1 LDTFLDIER
10 IDGRLSDAMRRSVER
25 AHAVVFVCTPRFRAR
40 VVQGDTNVAFEFK
53 TVLARTGCAA
63 TDNDSDADGDVEEGG
78 GDTGVLVRPIL
89 VAGSFDDAVPPDL
102 KEFLVRT
109 FRDPSQY
116 DDFLASLL
124 PRGLLPSILG
134 VRLGGGTEDEV
145 ADSSALQKALAQF
158 RSVKATRMP
167 PRARGF
173 CARSETMARLE
184 QRFDTDVGTRGYVV
198 LSGVG
203 GSGKTALAAEFA
215 HARRNSYD
223 LVRVIDAS
231 SADALHRELAALLM
245 VFGMDP
251 QAFAAASGEGKRE
264 AALRERANTAL
275 EEHADRWLLVFDNAD
290 GARTR
295 APSRP
300 CCPLPCSMPCSMPQ
314 TAAQRRPARAARA
327 SGTPLSRHG
336 AVSRGIRNGSC
347 VSTR

>member
-25 AHAVVFVCTPRFRAR
+25 AHAVIFVCTPRFRAR

-53 TVLARTGCAA
+53 TVLARTGRRRLRGAAVPREAA

-245 VFGMDP
+245 VFDMDP

-264 AALRERANTAL
+264 AALRERAYTAL

-300 CCPLPCSMPCSMPQ
+300 C
-314 TAAQRRPARAARA
+314 
-327 SGTPLSRHG
+327 
-336 AVSRGIRNGSC
+336 
-347 VSTR
+347 